1 MPNGNDTHQQGFAS
15 ATGNNMQQ
23 QHGLDPLGA
32 PGHQQHGGFSQ
43 QQSQGCDEQG
53 SQGSAQQDAL
63 TQQLHQVLI
72 ADMGRFWTTTV
83 APSTQAIAQV
93 GGSLMCGAGQICIV
107 DQNDWESPGKQ
118 VPKGML
124 MFPAT

>member
-1 MPNGNDTHQQGFAS
+1 MPNGNDTQQQGFAP

-23 QHGLDPLGA
+23 HGLGA
-32 PGHQQHGGFSQ
+32 PEHQHGGFSQ

-53 SQGSAQQDAL
+53 SQGSSQQDVL

-83 APSTQAIAQV
+83 APSTQSIAQV
-93 GGSLMCGAGQICIV
+93 GVAMVFGAGQTLHRR
-107 DQNDWESPGKQ
+107 SG
-118 VPKGML
+118 
-124 MFPAT
+124 